1 LASFGSEIEALLSA
15 KRQFQ
20 LFCSERFHGLA
31 DILERRDTDM
41 LLPIQTPG
49 ESTSRLSNEFAWL
62 GTIYLYGR
70 KHIMTG
76 YRLQKSILKGP

>member
-31 DILERRDTDM
+31 DILERRDTAM
-41 LLPIQTPG
+41 LLPIQARVSP
-49 ESTSRLSNEFAWL
+49 
-62 GTIYLYGR
+62 
-70 KHIMTG
+70 HHD
-76 YRLQKSILKGP
+76 